1 MDISRFLPNEVL
13 GIIAD
18 HLVSEVDLFHLGQTN
33 RLFSQIAILRLY
45 RLNAKYNQKDGIIY
59 QASRQGRVDI
69 LHRAAQSGV
78 YLGDFSLA
86 RTAASYGY
94 TKVLDFIVTSRGKE
108 SFDACQL
115 STLAEDAGSCGMFDM
130 LSHLFDHFGA
140 SLNPEALSNCLRNAI
155 HTRNIESVQL
165 LLDKGADPSSVTD
178 GRTPLELAVT
188 RGNLDI
194 INMLLE
200 HGANMHNPSDGG
212 LTLLHIAANYGYVD
226 VLKVLLR
233 RGFVPPVTTAG
244 VRTPLQLAICNERI
258 AAACFLIQKTTNHG
272 ASMQTFLSAMRH
284 GAPITLAVLH
294 LKAGVAG
301 DGLINTRD
309 RVGRTVLFMA
319 ARQGKPK
326 IVQEFVN
333 RGADP
338 RIADHFG
345 TTPIFAAARNGH
357 IDVVRHL
364 LVIEPGLIESTDNLY
379 GGHSLLYWAQRSGN
393 RQLVDLLRE
402 ALRWAGLEDPKDVL
416 GQSYI
421 REDAHGRQ
429 WKRAC
434 DVCAR
439 RLPVGNIM
447 KCEVCCGGHFFMCP
461 ECYCHGKC
469 LDETHQVDY
478 WTHCRACGDRANC
491 GCNWVSNVQ

>member
-33 RLFSQIAILRLY
+33 RLFSQIAIPRLY
-45 RLNAKYNQKDGIIY
+45 RLAAKKPEGILHM
-59 QASRQGRVDI
+59 ASLEGQVDI
-69 LHRAAQSGV
+69 LRRAAQSGV
-78 YLGDFSLA
+78 SVEDFLLA
-86 RTAASYGY
+86 FNAVRRNHIG
-94 TKVLDFIVTSRGKE
+94 VLDFIAESRGE
-108 SFDACQL
+108 EPFDAREL
-115 STLAEDAGSCGMFDM
+115 SILAMASCSYTTIHFNI
-130 LSHLFDHFGA
+130 LSHLFNEFEA
-140 SLNPEALSNCLRNAI
+140 SLDPEQLRQCLRNAI
-155 HTRNIESVQL
+155 HAGNIESVHL
-165 LLDKGADPSSVTD
+165 LLDEGADPSSVTD
-178 GRTPLELAVT
+178 GLTPLELAVT

-194 INMLLE
+194 FNMLLE
-200 HGANMHNPSDGG
+200 HGANMQHQSHDD
-212 LTLLHIAANYGYVD
+212 LTLLHIAANYGHVD

-244 VRTPLQLAICNERI
+244 VQTPLQLAICNKRT

-272 ASMQTFLSAMRH
+272 ASMQTLLSAMRH

-294 LKAGVAG
+294 LKAGVAR

-309 RVGRTVLFMA
+309 HVGRTVLFMA

-326 IVQEFVN
+326 IVQEFLH

-338 RIADHFG
+338 CIADHFG

-357 IDVVRHL
+357 IDVVRQL

-402 ALRWAGLEDPKDVL
+402 ALRRAGLEDPKDVL
-416 GQSYI
+416 GPSDL

-491 GCNWVSNVQ
+491 GCNWAPNVE

>member
-1 MDISRFLPNEVL
+1 MDISRFLPNEVI

-33 RLFSQIAILRLY
+33 RLFSQIAIPRLY
-45 RLNAKYNQKDGIIY
+45 RLAAKKP
-59 QASRQGRVDI
+59 QGI
-69 LHRAAQSGV
+69 LHMASLQGQSGV
-78 YLGDFSLA
+78 SVDGFSLA
-86 RTAASYGY
+86 FNAVRRNHIG
-94 TKVLDFIVTSRGKE
+94 VLDFIAQSRGE
-108 SFDACQL
+108 EPFNARQL
-115 STLAEDAGSCGMFDM
+115 SILARASCFYTTIHFNI
-130 LSHLFDHFGA
+130 LRHLLNDFGA
-140 SLNPEALSNCLRNAI
+140 SLDPQQLRECLRNAI
-155 HTRNIESVQL
+155 HTRNIECVQL

-212 LTLLHIAANYGYVD
+212 LTLLHIAAQYGYVD
-226 VLKVLLR
+226 VLKVLLN
-233 RGFVPPVTTAG
+233 RGFDPPVTTAG

-272 ASMQTFLSAMRH
+272 ASMQTFLSAMHH
-284 GAPITLAVLH
+284 GAAVTLAVLH
-294 LKAGVAG
+294 LKAGVAR

-319 ARQGKPK
+319 ARQGLKPR

-357 IDVVRHL
+357 IDVVRQL

-402 ALRWAGLEDPKDVL
+402 ALRRAGLEDPKDVL

-439 RLPVGNIM
+439 RLPVGDIM

-469 LDETHQVDY
+469 LDETHQVDD

-491 GCNWVSNVQ
+491 GCNWVSNVE